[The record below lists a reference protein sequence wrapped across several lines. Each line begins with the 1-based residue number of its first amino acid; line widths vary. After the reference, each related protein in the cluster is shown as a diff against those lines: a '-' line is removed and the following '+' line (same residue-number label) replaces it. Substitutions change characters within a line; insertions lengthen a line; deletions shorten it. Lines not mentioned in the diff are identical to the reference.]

1 MPSYN
6 NVRLLEKRLQ
16 NCDTQLNQL
25 FNGQELPIKFLQQLN
40 QIKYFY
46 NSAFNKTDN
55 EDDGLEIVEE
65 YENFISLASQV
76 KSGQI
81 NADKAFETIKDN
93 TESKQTDVIIANFFK
108 VCELMFW
115 ATAAFF
121 SYVACVSVG
130 IPLTFCEPLL
140 GVAVSLSTFLMAVS
154 TASKFLD
161 CFDEFQSL
169 DKINE
174 HDQNQK
180 DTVRFFSKTA
190 NSTSSVC
197 NKEVEVEESSQRLYP
212 NLQTI

>member
-1 MPSYN
+1 MPSYKN
-6 NVRLLEKRLQ
+6 ARLLEKRLQ
-16 NCDTQLNQL
+16 NCDTQLNQF
-25 FNGQELPIKFLQQLN
+25 FNGQELSIKFLQQLN

-46 NSAFNKTDN
+46 NSAFSKTEN

-65 YENFISLASQV
+65 YENFISLVSQV

-81 NADKAFETIKDN
+81 NADKAFETIKDT
-93 TESKQTDVIIANFFK
+93 TESRQADVIIANFFK

-121 SYVACVSVG
+121 SYLACVSVG
-130 IPLTFCEPLL
+130 IPLTFCDPLL
-140 GVAVSLSTFLMAVS
+140 GIAVSLSTFLMTIS

-174 HDQNQK
+174 HDKNQK
-180 DTVRFFSKTA
+180 DTVRFFSKT
-190 NSTSSVC
+190 STSISSVR
-197 NKEVEVEESSQRLYP
+197 NEKAEVEESSQRLYP
-212 NLQTI
+212 NLQAI

>member
-6 NVRLLEKRLQ
+6 NARLLEKRLQ

-25 FNGQELPIKFLQQLN
+25 FNGQELSRKFLHQLN

-55 EDDGLEIVEE
+55 EDDGIEAIEE
-65 YENFISLASQV
+65 YENFISLVSQV

-81 NADKAFETIKDN
+81 NADKAIETIKDT
-93 TESKQTDVIIANFFK
+93 TESKQADVIIANFFK

-115 ATAAFF
+115 AAAAFF
-121 SYVACVSVG
+121 SYLACVSVG
-130 IPLTFCEPLL
+130 IPLTFCEPIL
-140 GVAVSLSTFLMAVS
+140 GITVSLSTFLMTVS

-161 CFDEFQSL
+161 CFDEFESL

-180 DTVRFFSKTA
+180 DTIRFFSKTS
-190 NSTSSVC
+190 NSTSSVR